1 MMHYAATSPPRLFTL
16 IFLTGLSVLSLN
28 MILPSLPNIAEE
40 FKTNYS
46 IVSLSVA
53 GYLGITA
60 VFQLIIGPLSDRF
73 GRRPVLLAGLA
84 IFVLASLGCMSA
96 ENIWMF
102 LAFRV
107 MQGAI
112 ISGSVLSH
120 AVIRDTAHERETASR
135 IGYVAMAMSV
145 APMVGPM
152 FGGMLDELFGW
163 RSSFVFFAILGILAF
178 VLCWID
184 LGETNTNPSQTF
196 RKQFQAYPELLRS
209 RRYWG
214 YALCVT
220 FSVGAFYIFI
230 TGVPLIAGTLLT
242 LSPAELG
249 FYIGTIT
256 MGFAFGSFLSGR
268 YSKRYKLTTMMIAGR
283 ITACTGLILGLA
295 LFSIGSVNVLS
306 LFGATVFVG
315 MGNGLTTPSASAGAM
330 SVRPRLA
337 GSASGFTGAMILG
350 GGALLTSI
358 AGIVLG
364 DEGGAYQL
372 LGMMLFCSLAG
383 LAAALVVLRINRR
396 EGGGCPQI
404 PIN

>member
-1 MMHYAATSPPRLFTL
+1 MNYAATSPPRLFTL
-16 IFLTGLSVLSLN
+16 IVLTGLSVLSLN

-40 FKTNYS
+40 FKTDYS

-60 VFQLIIGPLSDRF
+60 VFQLVIGPLSDRF

-96 ENIWMF
+96 ENIWTF
-102 LAFRV
+102 LTFRV

-112 ISGSVLSH
+112 ISGSVLSY
-120 AVIRDTAHERETASR
+120 AVIRDTAHEREAASR

-163 RSSFVFFAILGILAF
+163 RSSFVFFAILGFLTF

-184 LGETNTNPSQTF
+184 LGETNNNPSETF

-283 ITACTGLILGLA
+283 ITACTGLVLGLA

-330 SVRPRLA
+330 SVRPGLA

-358 AGIVLG
+358 AGVVLS

-396 EGGGCPQI
+396 EGGGNPQI
-404 PIN
+404 PVN